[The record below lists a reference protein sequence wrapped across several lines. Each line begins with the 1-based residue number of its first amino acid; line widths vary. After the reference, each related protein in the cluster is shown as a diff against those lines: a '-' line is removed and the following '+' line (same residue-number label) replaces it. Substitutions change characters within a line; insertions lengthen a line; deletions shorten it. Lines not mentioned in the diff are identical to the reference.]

1 MAKKALTAKQEAFA
15 QAVASGMTQSDA
27 YRSAYSAGKMKA
39 TSINVNASKLMAD
52 TNIAQRV
59 VSLRAPVIAKMQYGL
74 QEAMLEAEDAFKVSK
89 MKENGGAMVAA
100 VTLRAKL
107 QGLLIERKEVRTG
120 PLDDMPA
127 DELEAM
133 DAAIE
138 AIRTAS
144 RPVAGRA
151 RSNAD

>member
-1 MAKKALTAKQEAFA
+1 
-15 QAVASGMTQSDA
+15 MTQSDA

-138 AIRTAS
+138 AIRAAS